1 MREYGKLFINGEW
14 IAPTGGGTIDVIS
27 PASEEVI
34 GRVPE
39 AGAEDVDKAIAA
51 ARTAFDEG
59 PWPHMSGAERADCMA
74 RVTAALGARTQ
85 EIGEL
90 VSNEMGTPISIST
103 MVQASMPIMFFN
115 YYVDLARS
123 YEFEEIRKGMMG
135 SSLVAKEGVGV
146 VGAIVPWNYPLY
158 LTMAKLGPAFA
169 AGCTVVL
176 KPASEAPLNAHVL
189 AECIEE
195 AGLPPGVFNMVP
207 GAGRVVGNQLV
218 EDPRV
223 DKISFTGSTEAGRA
237 IMSKCGEQIKRV
249 TLELGG
255 KSACILLDDAPLD
268 MAIPTAAQAAMLN
281 SGQTCIAQT
290 RLLAPR
296 STYDDVVARMT
307 ETVSQ
312 MKVGEP
318 LDPTTTLGP
327 LVSGRQ
333 RDIVEGY
340 VNAGQEEGAKITTGG
355 GRPSGFAKGY
365 YVEPTVF
372 AGVDN
377 KMRIAQEE
385 IFGPVLS
392 VIPYDTVDEAVA
404 IANDS
409 IYGLSG
415 GVWAGDP
422 EKGLDV
428 AKRIRTGTMSVNT
441 MGMNLAAPFGGYK
454 QSGIGRE
461 LGPEGILPYIEFKSI
476 ALPGGFTPAGK

>member
-39 AGAEDVDKAIAA
+39 ASAEDVDKAIAA

>member
-1 MREYGKLFINGEW
+1 MREYTKLFINGEW
-14 IAPTGGGTIDVIS
+14 VEPQGGGTIDVIA
-27 PASEEVI
+27 PATEEVF

-39 AGAEDVDKAIAA
+39 ANAQDVDRAIAA

-59 PWPHMSGAERADCMA
+59 PWPHMSGAERADAMS
-74 RVTAALGARTQ
+74 RITAALASRTQ
-85 EIGEL
+85 EIAEV
-90 VSNEMGTPISIST
+90 VSNEVGTPISIST
-103 MVQASMPIMFFN
+103 MVQANMPLMFFN

-123 YEFEEIRKGMMG
+123 YEFSEIRSGMMG
-135 SSLVAKEGVGV
+135 DTLVTKDGVGV

-158 LTMAKLGPAFA
+158 LTMAKLAPALA

-176 KPASEAPLNAHVL
+176 KPASEAPINAHIL
-189 AECIEE
+189 AECIAD

-237 IMSKCGEQIKRV
+237 IMSKCGESIKRV

-281 SGQTCIAQT
+281 SGQTCVAQT

-296 STYDDVVARMT
+296 SQYDDVVARMSDV
-307 ETVSQ
+307 VSQ
-312 MKVGEP
+312 MKVGDP

-327 LVSGRQ
+327 LVSSRQ

-340 VNAGQEEGAKITTGG
+340 INTGQEEGAKVVTGG
-355 GRPSGFAKGY
+355 GRPSGLGKGY

-372 AGVDN
+372 ASVDN

-392 VIPYDTVDEAVA
+392 VIPYDSVDQAVA

-441 MGMNLAAPFGGYK
+441 FGMNPAAPFGGYK

-461 LGPEGILPYIEFKSI
+461 LGPEGLLPYIEFKSI
-476 ALPGGFTPAGK
+476 SLPGGFKPAGM